1 VVWWQ
6 QRRRLFFA
14 IAVLSSGAFLA
25 AAELTDAASR
35 AYTDYASR
43 ARQAFLARA
52 SGNVQADAAERRTLL
67 EERPVVRPGG
77 SGDGIVN
84 APNGLIHHWSGAVFI
99 RGVTLDQVV
108 RVSRAYAE
116 YPTYFRSVLRAKVLS
131 ETGDTIH
138 LQFRMRES
146 AGGLSATLDM
156 TSTVTYTRPDPK
168 HAIAVS
174 SSEEIREVKSPDRPD
189 ERHLPV
195 GRDSG
200 YLWRA
205 GSLTRFVEGDG
216 GVYMEMETI
225 GLSRPFPPVL
235 GWMIEPIARR
245 VGRRSVEDSM
255 LEFRDAVL
263 KRAPNEGRSAT
274 GL

>member
-1 VVWWQ
+1 VVSSQ
-6 QRRRLFFA
+6 QRRRLFIA
-14 IAVLSSGAFLA
+14 VAVLSCGASLV

-35 AYTDYASR
+35 AYADYANR
-43 ARQAFLARA
+43 ARQAFMARA
-52 SGNVQADAAERRTLL
+52 TGNVLADAAERKTLQ
-67 EERPVVRPGG
+67 EERLVVRPGG
-77 SGDGIVN
+77 DGILN
-84 APNGLIHHWSGAVFI
+84 APNALIHHWSGVVFI

-108 RVSRAYAE
+108 RVSRAYVE
-116 YPTYFRSVLRAKVLS
+116 YPTYFRSVLRAAVLS
-131 ETGDTIH
+131 EAGDTIH

-146 AGGLSATLDM
+146 AGGLTATLDM
-156 TSTVTYTRPDPK
+156 TSNVRYLRPDPT

-174 SSEEIREVKSPDRPD
+174 ASDEIREVKFPDRPD

-225 GLSRPFPPVL
+225 ALSRPFPSAL

-245 VGRRSVEDSM
+245 VGRRSVESSM
-255 LEFRDAVL
+255 LEFRNAVL
-263 KRAPNEGRSAT
+263 KRYPPQ
-274 GL
+274 